1 MLKNYSDLHALAR
14 DALQEIGNIGT
25 GNALTALS
33 SMIHQTIHLQTPAV
47 RIVPYQDAQELLGGA
62 QTVKVGILIETSG
75 DMNGIFMFLLNET
88 FTRQLLEGV
97 LGKSTIDLREPDEMS
112 QSAICEIGN
121 IMCCSYIN
129 AIASMTGMQIHVSV
143 PSSCTD
149 MAGSLLSVPMIHFA
163 QMGDEL
169 LFIENCFRINAC
181 DFVSHVLFLPEL
193 SSIEH
198 LLERLGVS

>member
-1 MLKNYSDLHALAR
+1 MLKNYSDLNALAR

-97 LGKSTIDLREPDEMS
+97 LGKSTIDLRE
-112 QSAICEIGN
+112 IGN

>member
-1 MLKNYSDLHALAR
+1 MLKNYSDLNALAR

-62 QTVKVGILIETSG
+62 QTVKVGI
-75 DMNGIFMFLLNET
+75 LLNET

>member
-1 MLKNYSDLHALAR
+1 
-14 DALQEIGNIGT
+14 
-25 GNALTALS
+25 
-33 SMIHQTIHLQTPAV
+33 
-47 RIVPYQDAQELLGGA
+47 
-62 QTVKVGILIETSG
+62 
-75 DMNGIFMFLLNET
+75 
-88 FTRQLLEGV
+88 
-97 LGKSTIDLREPDEMS
+97 MS

>member
-1 MLKNYSDLHALAR
+1 MLKNYSDLNALAR

-121 IMCCSYIN
+121 
-129 AIASMTGMQIHVSV
+129 
-143 PSSCTD
+143 
-149 MAGSLLSVPMIHFA
+149 
-163 QMGDEL
+163 
-169 LFIENCFRINAC
+169 
-181 DFVSHVLFLPEL
+181 HVLFLYKCHCFYDRHADTCIG
-193 SSIEH
+193 SILMH
-198 LLERLGVS
+198 RHGRLLAKCTNDTFCTNGR